1 LQASPDAYVG
11 SGNVRETIAA
21 VRSRPADAVVAVVG
35 HSNTVGPIVEGLGGG
50 SVDPVGPE
58 EFDKLLVLFVGP
70 TGTVTL
76 LKLRYGAAT

>member
-1 LQASPDAYVG
+1 
-11 SGNVRETIAA
+11 
-21 VRSRPADAVVAVVG
+21 
-35 HSNTVGPIVEGLGGG
+35 
-50 SVDPVGPE
+50 VGPE